1 MDDMPMYLPLG
12 KTINGHFFF
21 SQAEYAKDDAD
32 QDFRF
37 AFCGIDRVD
46 FEVNLSSSKIRSCFL
61 DR

>member
-1 MDDMPMYLPLG
+1 MYLPLG

-21 SQAEYAKDDAD
+21 SQAEYAKDYAD

-37 AFCGIDRVD
+37 AFGGIDRVD
-46 FEVNLSSSKIRSCFL
+46 FEVNLSSSKIRICFL

>member
-1 MDDMPMYLPLG
+1 MPMYLPRG
-12 KTINGHFFF
+12 KTINGHFCF

-37 AFCGIDRVD
+37 ALGGIDRVD